1 MAQDQNIEKDQVLIA
16 KNTETGETGAVR
28 GLKQD
33 GTPDMTAS
41 KTAKLSD
48 LVVFNIHK
56 NPLEAF
62 LSNFVRQCKN
72 PSLFGFYKIDADTV
86 NSVGPVVEDA
96 LKDPEKNKELLAD
109 AKVEAK
115 ETTRK
120 SHAIDE
126 SKVNWQELKEK
137 WGIDRDAL
145 EKSGDLR
152 EMLYNRKSRL
162 VTITPTFGGEKY
174 QLEARLSFRE
184 DAGGNIKVV
193 PHFIRKHPNLKEE
206 FNGVKF
212 TEEDK
217 QNLLT
222 TGNLGRLADVVDKET
237 GEVVPSFI
245 SIDRQTNEILS
256 VPAKD
261 VYIKDTVGQTKLSN
275 AEIGILKNGM
285 AIPDKKIKDRNGKEY
300 TVTLQ
305 VSADRRDI
313 EFVPADK
320 SLKEAQDNGQKRST
334 WLTEDGRIKPITK
347 WSGVP
352 MSEQQQSDYVAGKTV
367 VLENM
372 VDKQGNPCTVY
383 LTFNMEKQRPTTS
396 FKDPRQA
403 EGITPANESRTQLAV
418 NNDGK
423 TDEATKKVG
432 EPLDRGQTAPKNEE
446 QQKKSKGRKL

>member
-1 MAQDQNIEKDQVLIA
+1 MEQDPNTEKDQVLIA
-16 KNTETGETGAVR
+16 KNNETGETGAVK

-41 KTAKLSD
+41 KTAGLSD

-72 PSLFGFYKIDADTV
+72 PSMFGFYKVDADTV

-96 LKDPEKNKELLAD
+96 LKDPDKNKELLAE
-109 AKVEAK
+109 AKVEVKA
-115 ETTRK
+115 ENRR

-126 SKVNWQELKEK
+126 AKINWQELKDK

-152 EMLYNRKSRL
+152 EMLHNRKSRL
-162 VTITPTFGGEKY
+162 VTITPTFYGRKTEAA
-174 QLEARLSFRE
+174 ARLSFRA
-184 DAGGNIKVV
+184 DADGNIKVI
-193 PHFIRKHPNLKEE
+193 PYFIRKEPDLSQE
-206 FNGVKF
+206 FKGVKF
-212 TEEDK
+212 TDEDK
-217 QNLLT
+217 HNLLT

-237 GEVVPSFI
+237 GEVVPSFV
-245 SIDRQTNEILS
+245 SIDRMTNELLS
-256 VPAKD
+256 VPAKQIY
-261 VYIKDTVGQTKLSN
+261 VKKTVGQTELSM
-275 AEIGILKNGM
+275 AEIGILKSGK
-285 AIPDKKIKDRNGKEY
+285 AIPDKKITDRNGKEH

-305 VSADRRDI
+305 INADKRDI
-313 EFVPADK
+313 EFVNVSKP
-320 SLKEAQDNGQKRST
+320 QKQST
-334 WLTEDGRIKPITK
+334 WLTEDGRIRPITK

-372 VDKQGNPCTVY
+372 VDKEGKPCTVY
-383 LTFNMEKQRPTTS
+383 LTFNREKQRPNTS
-396 FKDPRQA
+396 YKDPRNAQD
-403 EGITPANESRTQLAV
+403 ITPANESRTQMAV
-418 NNDGK
+418 NNDGR
-423 TDEATKKVG
+423 TDEATKKIR

-446 QQKKSKGRKL
+446 QKRKTKGRKM